1 MAVEEK
7 TKATG
12 VDFTEFAK
20 VWKEAYLIGLQ
31 VGLKL
36 QEENER
42 LTKTVVNQGMT
53 AYQQWLTLYKNLTD
67 TSLDQIQGQATAS
80 PFIAL
85 SRQMVQAIQ
94 ANAEPALR
102 TGAEV
107 CEKALNSYETAVAGP
122 SRKFVFEI
130 NKNVMD
136 TVVPA

>member
-1 MAVEEK
+1 MAAEEN

-42 LTKTVVNQGMT
+42 LTKSLVKQGVT
-53 AYQQWLTLYKNLTD
+53 TSQQWLTVYKNWAD
-67 TSLDQIQGQATAS
+67 MSWNQIQGQPTTN
-80 PFIAL
+80 PFVAL

-94 ANAEPALR
+94 ATAEPAVR

-107 CEKALNSYETAVAGP
+107 CETALNSYETAVAGP

-136 TVVPA
+136 RVVPA